1 MVCLVPKTVRRCP
14 DESSDALSDAAGLL
28 TGPAPAGPF
37 LARAPMQP
45 FYSVSSMSNVVKAH
59 LGLILSYVIW
69 AVNYPLYKVIMPHY
83 ISPYAMTM
91 LVVGVA
97 ALLAFGSM
105 LFVPIEPVRRQDI
118 LKLVA
123 AAALMGIAKKLF
135 LMVGIQHTSPIDA
148 SIIATLGPILVL
160 VISVMFLV
168 DRFTPMKVL
177 GMALGLAGALVVI
190 LSGSGMQ
197 APSDKL
203 SGGGRD
209 DASHRAWPV
218 AAYRF
223 LGHAGS
229 CRVDRGLCCRRTY
242 VRAELPPY
250 LQPALREAH
259 DQQHLF
265 LFGARHRDG
274 DFRGDAYG
282 HAVVGPRAGLSGGI
296 RRRAIPGSSP
306 VLRAVAFLRV
316 GERPSVR
323 ASGCVAG
330 AIGRSS
336 N

>member
-1 MVCLVPKTVRRCP
+1 
-14 DESSDALSDAAGLL
+14 
-28 TGPAPAGPF
+28 
-37 LARAPMQP
+37 
-45 FYSVSSMSNVVKAH
+45 MSNVVKAH

-69 AVNYPLYKVIMPHY
+69 ALNYPLYKIVMPHY

-91 LVVGVA
+91 LAVGVA
-97 ALLAFGSM
+97 ALLAFASM

-203 SGGGRD
+203 GG
-209 DASHRAWPV
+209 DAVVLLAIVASSFSMVWLKELIMRYKPVTLLRWIYPV
-218 AAYRF
+218 AAVMMLPIG
-223 LGHAGS
+223 LGP
-229 CRVDRGLCCRRTY
+229 LLRTDFSAMPAHVAWIVAY
-242 VRAELPPY
+242 V
-250 LQPALREAH
+250 
-259 DQQHLF
+259 
-265 LFGARHRDG
+265 
-274 DFRGDAYG
+274 
-282 HAVVGPRAGLSGGI
+282 AVVPTFGPNYLLIYSLHYVKPTISSIYFYLEPVIATAISVAMHMDTLSWDRALASLAVFAGVLLVVLSYKN
-296 RRRAIPGSSP
+296 
-306 VLRAVAFLRV
+306 
-316 GERPSVR
+316 RPSTPR
-323 ASGCVAG
+323 HTGE
-330 AIGRSS
+330 
-336 N
+336 

>member
-1 MVCLVPKTVRRCP
+1 
-14 DESSDALSDAAGLL
+14 
-28 TGPAPAGPF
+28 
-37 LARAPMQP
+37 
-45 FYSVSSMSNVVKAH
+45 MSNVVKAH

-203 SGGGRD
+203 GG
-209 DASHRAWPV
+209 DAVVLLAIVASSFSMVWLKELIMRYKPVTLLRWIYPV
-218 AAYRF
+218 AAVMMLPIG
-223 LGHAGS
+223 LGP
-229 CRVDRGLCCRRTY
+229 LLRTDFSAMPAHVAWIVAY
-242 VRAELPPY
+242 V
-250 LQPALREAH
+250 
-259 DQQHLF
+259 
-265 LFGARHRDG
+265 
-274 DFRGDAYG
+274 
-282 HAVVGPRAGLSGGI
+282 AVVPTFGPNYLLIYSLHYVKPTISSIYFYLEPVIATAISVAMDTLSWDRALASLAVFAGVLLVVLSYKN
-296 RRRAIPGSSP
+296 
-306 VLRAVAFLRV
+306 
-316 GERPSVR
+316 RPSTPR
-323 ASGCVAG
+323 HTGE
-330 AIGRSS
+330 
-336 N
+336 